1 MSIIAKIRKLTT
13 YQPNIA
19 GYEIKVTVTC
29 KAYEGGGYIER
40 VGFYH
45 INFDETPT
53 YEDLLRQ
60 ATERLKDY
68 KKDWLLTKDN
78 LKKELRD
85 YYYVITSEI
94 YTGFRKQTLA
104 WEEEKIY
111 E

>member
-53 YEDLLRQ
+53 YEDLLCQ

-85 YYYVITSEI
+85 YYYVLTSEI

>member
-1 MSIIAKIRKLTT
+1 MLITKRKLAS
-13 YQPNIA
+13 YEPNIA
-19 GYEIKVTVTC
+19 GYEVKVTAAC
-29 KAYEGGGYIER
+29 NAYEGGGYTELIK
-40 VGFYH
+40 FYH
-45 INFDETPT
+45 VDFDEKPT
-53 YEDLLRQ
+53 YEELLEQ
-60 ATERLKDY
+60 ATECLKDY

-85 YYYVITSEI
+85 YYYVLTSEI